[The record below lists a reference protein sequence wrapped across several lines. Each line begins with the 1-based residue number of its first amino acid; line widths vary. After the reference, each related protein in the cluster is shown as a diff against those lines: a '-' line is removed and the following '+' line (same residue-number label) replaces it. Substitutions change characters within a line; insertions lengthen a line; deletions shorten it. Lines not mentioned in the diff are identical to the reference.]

1 MKTAFSSF
9 KGISGGTHISFFF
22 FIMTPEEIVGQINQ
36 DMFMDPPITVES
48 YQTVSKFTMLWAI
61 YEGRLFGAD
70 YANSKMT
77 EYVKNGKIRLASF
90 VAPWLYFRERYLKNE
105 TEANDTFSQLSFRTN
120 PKTGVSR
127 DENRLR
133 EIITSGTEE
142 EKEITEAILLI
153 IHRLRNNLFHGIKKV
168 ASYNLQREN
177 LERANGVLED
187 ILRHTY
193 LHFLDRR

>member
-1 MKTAFSSF
+1 
-9 KGISGGTHISFFF
+9 
-22 FIMTPEEIVGQINQ
+22 MTPEEIVEQINQ

-61 YEGRLFGAD
+61 YEGRLFDSD

-77 EYVKNGKIRLASF
+77 EYVRDGKIRLASF
-90 VAPWLYFRERYLKNE
+90 GAPWLYFRERYLNNE
-105 TEANDTFSQLSFRTN
+105 TEANNTFSQLSFRAN
-120 PKTGVSR
+120 PRTGISK

-133 EIITSGTEE
+133 EIITSGTED

-177 LERANGVLED
+177 LEIANSVLEN
-187 ILRHTY
+187 ILRQTH
-193 LHFLDRR
+193 LHFLGRR